1 MITSLQNTIVKHVV
15 ALRDKNKR
23 QRDGVFVIEG
33 DKEISHAID
42 AGISLESVIYCAE
55 LITDNDRLDSVEA
68 IEQCAVKS
76 GGQAVEV
83 ASHVYAKM
91 AYRQK
96 VGGVLA
102 IAQIP
107 NRTIEDM
114 SLGERPILLVVQG
127 VEKPGNLG
135 AILRTADGAGVDAVI
150 VVSDGGADIW
160 NPNVVRASLGAL
172 FTVGVLAMDMG
183 QIKETLKQLALP
195 VVMTTP
201 ATSKDY
207 TAIDYTQG
215 AVIVLGSEHDGLP
228 EEWLS
233 TEPIKV
239 KIPMNGQ
246 MDSLNVSCSAAVML
260 YEALRQKTSSGRC
273 K

>member
-33 DKEISHAID
+33 DKEISHAIA
-42 AGISLESVIYCAE
+42 AGIALESVIFCTE
-55 LITDNDRLDSVEA
+55 LITANDQLDSIQQ
-68 IEQCAVKS
+68 IEQCAARA
-76 GGQAVEV
+76 GGQAIEV

-102 IAQIP
+102 VAQIP
-107 NRTIEDM
+107 QRTIEDL
-114 SLGERPILLVVQG
+114 SLGEHPILLVVQG

-135 AILRTADGAGVDAVI
+135 AILRTADGAGVDAVMVI
-150 VVSDGGADIW
+150 SDGGADIW

-172 FTVGVLAMDMG
+172 FTVPVLAMDMT
-183 QIKETLKQLALP
+183 QAKETLSQLALP
-195 VVMTTP
+195 VIMTTP
-201 ATSKDY
+201 AAHKDY
-207 TAIDYTQG
+207 TAINYTRG
-215 AVIVLGSEHDGLP
+215 AAIVLGSEHDGLP
-228 EEWLS
+228 EDWL
-233 TEPIKV
+233 TAEPIKV

-246 MDSLNVSCSAAVML
+246 MDSLNVSCSAAILL
-260 YEALRQKTSSGRC
+260 YEALRQKTC
-273 K
+273 V